1 MFNDSTHIANKA
13 LISGIVAN
21 GVRFDHVDES
31 TMTFYISVPSHA
43 EKKREDEPELAGDF
57 LAKRVK
63 EMLQDATRQKVT
75 VKYKIRDEY
84 WTLEQFDK
92 TFREQ
97 FMSL

>member
-1 MFNDSTHIANKA
+1 MFNDSIHIANKA

-84 WTLEQFDK
+84 WTLEQFEK
-92 TFREQ
+92 TFKEQ
-97 FMSL
+97 FRSL

>member
-1 MFNDSTHIANKA
+1 MFNDIHIANKA
-13 LISGIVAN
+13 LVSGIVAN
-21 GVRFDHVDES
+21 GVHFDHVDES

-43 EKKREDEPELAGDF
+43 EKRREDGPELAGDF

-63 EMLQDATRQKVT
+63 EMLQDATKQKVT

-97 FMSL
+97 FRSL

>member
-1 MFNDSTHIANKA
+1 MFNDIHIANKA

-31 TMTFYISVPSHA
+31 TMTFYISVPSHS
-43 EKKREDEPELAGDF
+43 EKRREDETELAGDF

-63 EMLQDATRQKVT
+63 EMLQDAIRQKVT
-75 VKYKIRDEY
+75 VKYKVRDEY

-97 FMSL
+97 FRSL

>member
-84 WTLEQFDK
+84 WTLEQFEK

-97 FMSL
+97 FRSL

>member
-1 MFNDSTHIANKA
+1 MSNDSIHIVNKV
-13 LISGIVAN
+13 LISGIIAN
-21 GVRFDHVDES
+21 GVHFIHVDES

-63 EMLQDATRQKVT
+63 EMLQDATKQRVT

-84 WTLEQFDK
+84 WTLEQFEK

>member
-1 MFNDSTHIANKA
+1 MFNDIHIANKT
-13 LISGIVAN
+13 LVSGIVAY

-31 TMTFYISVPSHA
+31 TMTFYISVPSHS
-43 EKKREDEPELAGDF
+43 EKRREDEQELAGDF

-63 EMLQDATRQKVT
+63 EMLQDAIKQKVT

-97 FMSL
+97 FRSL

>member
-1 MFNDSTHIANKA
+1 MFNDIHIANKT
-13 LISGIVAN
+13 LVSGIVAN
-21 GVRFDHVDES
+21 GVHFDHVDES

-43 EKKREDEPELAGDF
+43 EKRREDGPELAGDF

-63 EMLQDATRQKVT
+63 EMLQDATKQKVT
-75 VKYKIRDEY
+75 VKYKVRDEY
-84 WTLEQFDK
+84 WTLKQFDK